1 MASMIDMCHVPLMH
15 ETIAKAVTD
24 TGEYLEHI
32 HLGNC
37 VTDKNSPFY
46 GDKHPGIGI
55 PGGVYNVEDLGEIF
69 KLGFESGYFSRENK
83 GSASIEMRV
92 LPGKSSEE
100 CLDEY
105 YNAVCQ
111 AWEVATR

>member
-1 MASMIDMCHVPLMH
+1 MIDMCHVPLMH
-15 ETIAKAVTD
+15 ETLAQAMAD

-37 VTDKNSPFY
+37 VTDENSPFY
-46 GDKHPGIGI
+46 GDKHPGTGI
-55 PGGVYNVEDLGEIF
+55 PGGVYGVEELAEIF
-69 KLGFESGYFSRENK
+69 RLGIVGGYFSKENK

-105 YNAVCQ
+105 YAAVCR
-111 AWEVATR
+111 AWEIATR